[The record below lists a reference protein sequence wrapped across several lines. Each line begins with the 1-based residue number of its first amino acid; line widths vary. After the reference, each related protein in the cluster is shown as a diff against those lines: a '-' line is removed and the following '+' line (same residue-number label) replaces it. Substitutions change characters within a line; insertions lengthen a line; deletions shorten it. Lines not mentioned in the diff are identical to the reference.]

1 MLNDNLLA
9 LIPLDV
15 CIPVQE
21 FRVDYTIVQNNQLP
35 FVREFILRLLDLGNM
50 TKDQIGKFMGF
61 TEKET
66 QVALNQLMNLD
77 EIVVHSSGTFQL
89 TSKSRGYF
97 STQQENRPKIQCL
110 EELRKSFRFDL
121 LTFSYIKSS
130 VIVGNDMS
138 AIRLY
143 PSEEDISTSVKLAR
157 SAFQRQFHQIHEEE
171 DFGYLVIDNP
181 ELYKISSFKKQSE
194 KFLRFSQTYGID
206 TNRNTIEPVISDE
219 FLSKDQVVTLL
230 SNFLRDN
237 RPVNNI
243 GDVARV
249 FDSLEYDYG
258 VSMLKRDALE
268 VADYAIEAKKSL
280 RDAGTSHK
288 PLIGSLMLKANWSIL
303 EEQIE
308 AAIRDH
314 DDPVKVMW
322 IAPLD
327 GYWAKSDRQ
336 LQCFENISSQKD
348 VELEVYLPIPHRKDR
363 KVSKAYLN
371 QFRSVKESLH
381 GFVEGYLTGLEEIV
395 IVSDKCAFV
404 ICYMYQNEDL
414 LPIPVGFMTQSPL
427 VVSSLSSSFCNYLT
441 AFDQEF
447 EAMGLGPL
455 CGSDRK

>member
-15 CIPVQE
+15 CVPVQE

-35 FVREFILRLLDLGNM
+35 FVREFVLRLLDLGNM

-66 QVALNQLMNLD
+66 QVALNQLLNLD
-77 EIVVHSSGTFQL
+77 EIVVNSSGTFQL

-110 EELRKSFRFDL
+110 EELRQSFKFDL

-130 VIVGNDMS
+130 ARVGNDMS

-143 PSEEDISTSVKLAR
+143 PLGEDISTSAKLAR

-171 DFGYLVIDNP
+171 DFGSKDIDNP
-181 ELYKISSFKKQSE
+181 ELYKISSFKKKSE
-194 KFLRFSQTYGID
+194 RFLRFSQIYGVD
-206 TNRNTIEPVISDE
+206 TNRNTIEPVISNE
-219 FLSKDQVVTLL
+219 FLSTDQVVTQL

-237 RPVNNI
+237 RPANNI

-258 VSMLKRDALE
+258 VSMLKRNSLE

-280 RDAGTSHK
+280 RDDDITHK
-288 PLIGSLMLKANWSIL
+288 PLVGSLMLRDNRSIL
-303 EEQIE
+303 KEKIE
-308 AAIRDH
+308 AAKRH
-314 DDPVKVMW
+314 CDDPVKVTW

-336 LQCFENISSQKD
+336 LQCFESISSQKG
-348 VELEVYLPIPHRKDR
+348 VELEIHLPVPHRKVR
-363 KVSKAYLN
+363 KQYLS
-371 QFRSVKESLH
+371 QFKPVQESLY
-381 GFVEGYLTGLEEIV
+381 GFVEGFMTGTEEIIIIEENCV
-395 IVSDKCAFV
+395 FV
-404 ICYMYQNEDL
+404 ICYMYQNDEL
-414 LPIPVGFMTQSPL
+414 LPIPIGFMTSDL
-427 VVSSLSSSFCNYLT
+427 NILRLLRSNFHTYLSS
-441 AFDQEF
+441 FDNEF
-447 EAMGLGPL
+447 ETKGLGKL
-455 CGSDRK
+455 SCTDK